1 MQTPYITIEG
11 IKGSGKTSVFQ
22 KLCVMLKAEGV
33 KTGILNT
40 THPMPP
46 NIPLEWA
53 AMNFPALRRFDW
65 FNETLYAHRA
75 NWFAGRMGNSHDLI
89 LGDRSI
95 VTSYVTRWQKWGA
108 PENCISRVDC
118 MERNVPPP
126 DYVVWLY
133 CEPQHALARI
143 QGRPVRNYGLYDE
156 KLHRLQQ
163 AHNAYYE
170 IFSQSLPPRLAN
182 TRWVVING
190 LRNTDNIALEI
201 FNWIATEILKINIET
216 I

>member
-1 MQTPYITIEG
+1 
-11 IKGSGKTSVFQ
+11 
-22 KLCVMLKAEGV
+22 
-33 KTGILNT
+33 
-40 THPMPP
+40 
-46 NIPLEWA
+46 
-53 AMNFPALRRFDW
+53 
-65 FNETLYAHRA
+65 
-75 NWFAGRMGNSHDLI
+75 
-89 LGDRSI
+89 
-95 VTSYVTRWQKWGA
+95 
-108 PENCISRVDC
+108 
-118 MERNVPPP
+118 
-126 DYVVWLY
+126 
-133 CEPQHALARI
+133 
-143 QGRPVRNYGLYDE
+143 LYDE